1 MIEKGS
7 ESHKWSNCEESEFE
21 PVPGYKPF
29 LWYYSLV
36 RAAFSNKVSITIN
49 KEVEYKAVHD
59 WIDLE
64 VNT

>member
-1 MIEKGS
+1 MIEQGS

-21 PVPGYKPF
+21 PVPCDKPF
-29 LWYYSLV
+29 LWYYSFV
-36 RAAFSNKVSITIN
+36 WTAFGNEFSITIN